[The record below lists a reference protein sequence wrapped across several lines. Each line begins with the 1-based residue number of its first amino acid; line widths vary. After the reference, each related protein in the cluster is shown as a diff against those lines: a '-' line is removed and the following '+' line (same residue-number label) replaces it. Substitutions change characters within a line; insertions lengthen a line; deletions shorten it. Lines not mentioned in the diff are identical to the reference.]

1 MMRQIPV
8 VNSMVRMSLLTL
20 ACAALLL
27 AGCADYKT
35 PAKETLDK
43 VEASLQNVARDAAKY
58 APDELKALEGELAAT
73 KANFDQGD
81 YEKALLGAREL
92 ASKIPELAT
101 VAGKKKNEVMTKL
114 GEDWQ
119 KLSADLP
126 KMMDGIGARI
136 AKLGKSKHPP
146 TGFDQA
152 KSDFDAARQTLTE
165 ATAASAAGNIE
176 EAVAKAKAVQEKAA
190 SIMAAIGMKAG

>member
-1 MMRQIPV
+1 MMRQIQV
-8 VNSMVRMSLLTL
+8 MNSMVRMSLLTL

-81 YEKALLGAREL
+81 YQKALLGAREL

-101 VAGKKKNEVMTKL
+101 TAGNEVMTKL

-136 AKLGKSKHPP
+136 AKLGKSKTPP
-146 TGFDQA
+146 AGFAQA

-165 ATAASAAGNIE
+165 ATAASAAGNVE